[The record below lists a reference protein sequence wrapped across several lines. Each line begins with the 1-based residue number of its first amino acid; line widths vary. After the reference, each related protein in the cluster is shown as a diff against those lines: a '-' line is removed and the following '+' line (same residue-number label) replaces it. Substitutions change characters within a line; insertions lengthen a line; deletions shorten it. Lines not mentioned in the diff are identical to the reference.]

1 METHRGQNSRVEP
14 GIPVPVDNFT
24 RPDPTRDNDDPT
36 RPDPRVTGRVGYTR
50 GYGYTR
56 KPLEVTNGHSEADVG
71 EEMKSIRGGMREEGE
86 G

>member
-1 METHRGQNSRVEP
+1 MTAISQQFVATHRRQNSRVKP

-36 RPDPRVTGRVGYTR
+36 RPYPRVTGRVGYTR

-56 KPLEVTNGHSEADVG
+56 KPLVYAL
-71 EEMKSIRGGMREEGE
+71 SIGTKIIDLG
-86 G
+86 